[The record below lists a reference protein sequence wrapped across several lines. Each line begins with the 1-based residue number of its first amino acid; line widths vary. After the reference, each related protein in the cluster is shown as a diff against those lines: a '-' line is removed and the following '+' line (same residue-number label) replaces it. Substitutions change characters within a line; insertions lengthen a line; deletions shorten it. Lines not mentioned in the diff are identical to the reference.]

1 MTCGNFPVS
10 FGLDVSLALV
20 QRVSREVK
28 FNVCVC
34 VCARPQEKTNKKETT
49 EILGKVRARRM
60 LSGAHGNNRF
70 KRKLK

>member
-34 VCARPQEKTNKKETT
+34 VCVCAPAREDEQKGNDGDSRE
-49 EILGKVRARRM
+49 GARAEDAERSSRE
-60 LSGAHGNNRF
+60 
-70 KRKLK
+70 